1 MYAVET
7 KHDTVLIENCLYG
20 DVGAICCQW
29 SIHHVVVVVGKLWT
43 SPEILRENFPPP
55 RGTQRGDV
63 YSFSII
69 SFEIMM
75 RSEPYSFDHM
85 TARGPYHMTARR
97 PSTTWPLAVL
107 VLRSHDRSRSLPH
120 DRSRSF
126 DHMTARG
133 LLVTPLHVTRTVV
146 LYVIPVLS
154 WLVYTTVYHKKLWF
168 SWPLCCRLL
177 QCDQL
182 ITLDV
187 ESDYA
192 KVEVGYMTSTQPDS
206 VLRDRRQKYVIK

>member
-97 PSTTWPLAVL
+97 LSTTWPLAVL
-107 VLRSHDRSRSLPH
+107 VLRSYDRSRSLPH

-126 DHMTARG
+126 DHMTARRPCPSI
-133 LLVTPLHVTRTVV
+133 T
-146 LYVIPVLS
+146 
-154 WLVYTTVYHKKLWF
+154 
-168 SWPLCCRLL
+168 WPLAVLTTWPL
-177 QCDQL
+177 
-182 ITLDV
+182 
-187 ESDYA
+187 A
-192 KVEVGYMTSTQPDS
+192 
-206 VLRDRRQKYVIK
+206 VLRPHDRSPSLPFDHMTARGPYHMTARRPSTTWPLAVCSSHRYTLHAL